1 MNAQLSKYIGLSAAS
16 RSAVCGTELAIG
28 AVRKNPA
35 KVFVMLLASDAS
47 ARTEKQITDKCA
59 YYKVKLIKLNM
70 TMAELADALGKSSLT
85 SACAITN
92 RGIAEKIIELTT

>member
-16 RSAVCGTELAIG
+16 KSAVCGTELALG

-35 KVFVMLLASDAS
+35 KVIVMLLASDVS

-70 TMAELADALGKSSLT
+70 TMEELSDALGKSSLT

-92 RGIAEKIIELTT
+92 RGIAEKIIELTS